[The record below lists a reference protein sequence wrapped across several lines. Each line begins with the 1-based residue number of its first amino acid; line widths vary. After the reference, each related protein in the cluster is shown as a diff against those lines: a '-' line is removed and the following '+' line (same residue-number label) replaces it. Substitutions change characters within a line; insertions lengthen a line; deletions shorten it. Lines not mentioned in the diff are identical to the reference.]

1 MLSLYGT
8 DAGRQHTFVSSKDA
22 NAEDEREEEEEEE
35 EEGEEEEGEEEE
47 IKRGFSNSIKRSSQS
62 ICRAAA
68 TVCEE

>member
-1 MLSLYGT
+1 MLFPSIN
-8 DAGRQHTFVSSKDA
+8 AGRQHTFVSSKDA
-22 NAEDEREEEEEEE
+22 NAEDEREEEEEE
-35 EEGEEEEGEEEE
+35 EEEEGEEEE